1 MTACIDF
8 RSTYATPIPADGTIP
23 FDLTAQ
29 EREAAAF
36 AQAQLRFDARR
47 SDFSASANCGHGARN
62 GKPASVGVT
71 AAGSDGEGDAP

>member
-1 MTACIDF
+1 MNIDF
-8 RSTYATPIPADGTIP
+8 RATYATPIPADGAIP

-47 SDFSASANCGHGARN
+47 ADFSLFANHVHGARN
-62 GKPASVGVT
+62 RKPARVGVT
-71 AAGSDGEGDAP
+71 VTGSDGEGDAP

>member
-1 MTACIDF
+1 MNVIDF
-8 RSTYATPIPADGTIP
+8 RATYAKPIPADGAIP

-47 SDFSASANCGHGARN
+47 SSLASARE
-62 GKPASVGVT
+62 GKPA
-71 AAGSDGEGDAP
+71 